1 MKNRL
6 TITDRLRKLDSA
18 ILNDQLM
25 KFNQNN
31 QYNMNAPQMC
41 LADQK
46 QATTSTSSTT
56 HIKLTKWTRENQ

>member
-6 TITDRLRKLDSA
+6 TILTTLDSA

-31 QYNMNAPQMC
+31 QYHMNVPQMF

-46 QATTSTSSTT
+46 QATTSTT
-56 HIKLTKWTRENQ
+56 HIKLT